1 MKSSKMAGL
10 MVACAML
17 LPAAALAGNKSAAM
31 AFGSAT
37 QVSGKQIP
45 AGAYQ
50 LKWKGNG
57 PEVQVQFLK
66 RHKVVATVPAKV
78 EQMPSKAESAA
89 AVIETAG
96 GGRSLMEVRFAG
108 KNYKLVF
115 AGAQAQA
122 QNSHANGSSADAN
135 R

>member
-1 MKSSKMAGL
+1 MKISKMAGL
-10 MVACAML
+10 VVACAMMF
-17 LPAAALAGNKSAAM
+17 PAAALAGNKSAM

-50 LKWKGNG
+50 LKWDGKG
-57 PEVQVQFLK
+57 PDVQVQFIQRK
-66 RHKVVATVPAKV
+66 KVIATVPAKV
-78 EQMPSKAESAA
+78 EQTPSKADRGA
-89 AVIETAG
+89 AVIDTAG
-96 GGRSLMEVRFAG
+96 GNRSLVEVRPAG

-115 AGAQAQA
+115 AGAEAHA
-122 QNSHANGSSADAN
+122 QNAHANGSSADAN